1 MTKQE
6 AIKMLKTSMDYYKA
20 YRDAFYEKGDVA
32 LFGKYAAVVDAY
44 RNAISIVEGIDE
56 PKLDWAFDT
65 HC

>member
-6 AIKMLKTSMDYYKA
+6 AIEKLKNIMDYYKD
-20 YRDAFYEKGDVA
+20 YRDAFYEKGDAA

-56 PKLDWAFDT
+56 SKLDWAFDT

>member
-1 MTKQE
+1 
-6 AIKMLKTSMDYYKA
+6 MDYYKA
-20 YRDAFYEKGDVA
+20 YRDAFYAKGDNA

-44 RNAISIVEGIDE
+44 RIAISIVEGIDE

>member
-6 AIKMLKTSMDYYKA
+6 AIKKLKTSMDYYKA
-20 YRDAFYEKGDVA
+20 YRDAFYELGDA
-32 LFGKYAAVVDAY
+32 TLFGKYDAVVDAY

>member
-20 YRDAFYEKGDVA
+20 YRDAFYEKGDSA
-32 LFGKYAAVVDAY
+32 LFGKYAAAVDAY

>member
-6 AIKMLKTSMDYYKA
+6 AIKRLKTSMDYYKA
-20 YRDAFYEKGDVA
+20 YRDAFYGKGDAA

-44 RNAISIVEGIDE
+44 RNAISVVESIDE
-56 PKLDWAFDT
+56 TKLDWAFDT

>member
-1 MTKQE
+1 
-6 AIKMLKTSMDYYKA
+6 MDYYKA
-20 YRDAFYEKGDVA
+20 YRDSFYEKGDAA

>member
-6 AIKMLKTSMDYYKA
+6 AIKKLKTSMDYYKA
-20 YRDAFYEKGDVA
+20 YMDAFYELGDA
-32 LFGKYAAVVDAY
+32 TLFGKYAAVVDAY

>member
-6 AIKMLKTSMDYYKA
+6 AIKKLKTSMDYYKA
-20 YRDAFYEKGDVA
+20 YRDAFYEKGDYA
-32 LFGKYAAVVDAY
+32 LFGKYAAAVDAY